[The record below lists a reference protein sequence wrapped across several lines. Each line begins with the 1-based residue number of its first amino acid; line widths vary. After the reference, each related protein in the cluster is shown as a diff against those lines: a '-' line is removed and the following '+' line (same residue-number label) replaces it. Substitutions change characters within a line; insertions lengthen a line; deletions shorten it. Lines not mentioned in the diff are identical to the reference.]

1 MADFINQNDIDSIL
15 RGTGGP
21 AAAVEVMEAL
31 PYNFLR
37 PHRISKD
44 RRSTLTNIYTRFAV
58 SMQALLS
65 SRLRLPTDVAVASVE
80 QATFGEFIMSLGNP
94 CAAFVFSVG
103 KGNEFQGVLDLSI
116 DLSYQLIDRMFGGP
130 GTREAGSGGRDL
142 SRPLTQLERLVLK
155 GVADRTLAF
164 LGEVWEEH
172 LPMQPT
178 QVGFES
184 MPEALQIANRE
195 DNVLVTNI
203 DVRAGDFSGLLTV
216 CLPLIALEAF
226 LQEKRAGGI
235 RTARINEVERQAM
248 RSSLEHSLRVASL
261 PVTARFPLFLLPA
274 RAVAALEVGQ
284 VIHTGYPLDVPLEV
298 HVNGRRRF
306 LGLPG
311 RVRRALGVRIT
322 TVFPPRQADP
332 AGRSAR
338 ARIV

>member
-1 MADFINQNDIDSIL
+1 MADFINQTDIDSIL
-15 RGTGGP
+15 RGAGGP
-21 AAAVEVMEAL
+21 AVAVEVVEAQ

-65 SRLRLPTDVAVASVE
+65 SRLRLPTDVVVASVE

-94 CAAFVFSVG
+94 CAAFVFSIG
-103 KGNEFQGVLDLSI
+103 NGNEFQGVLDLSI

-130 GTREAGSGGRDL
+130 GTREAGSGRDL

-164 LGEVWEEH
+164 LGEVWDEH

-184 MPEALQIANRE
+184 MPDALQIASRE

-226 LQEKRAGGI
+226 LQEKRAVGL
-235 RTARINEVERQAM
+235 RTARVHEAERQAS
-248 RSSLEHSLRVASL
+248 RVSVEHSLRVASL
-261 PVTARFPLFLLPA
+261 PVTARFPLFSLPA
-274 RAVAALEVGQ
+274 RDVAALQVGQ

-322 TVFPPRQADP
+322 TVFPPRQPDP
-332 AGRSAR
+332 ASRSAR

>member
-1 MADFINQNDIDSIL
+1 MADFINQTDIDSIL
-15 RGTGGP
+15 SGTGGP
-21 AAAVEVMEAL
+21 ATADEVIEAV

-44 RRSTLTNIYTRFAV
+44 RRSILTNIYTRFAV

-65 SRLRLPTDVAVASVE
+65 SRLRLPTDVTIGSVE

-94 CAAFVFSVG
+94 CAAFVFDLG
-103 KGNEFQGVLDLSI
+103 GGAEFQGVLDLSI

-130 GTREAGSGGRDL
+130 GGARDVN
-142 SRPLTQLERLVLK
+142 RPLTQLERLVLK

-164 LGEVWEEH
+164 LGEGWSEH
-172 LPMQPT
+172 LPMAPA

-184 MPEALQIANRE
+184 MPDALQVASRE
-195 DNVLVTNI
+195 DNVLVANI

-226 LQEKRAGGI
+226 LQEKRATG
-235 RTARINEVERQAM
+235 ARMAKITEADRQAN
-248 RSSLEHSLRVASL
+248 REQLERSLRVASL
-261 PVTARFPLFLLPA
+261 PVTARFPQFSMLA
-274 RAVAALEVGQ
+274 RDVGGLQVGQ
-284 VIHTGYPLDVPLEV
+284 VIHTGYSLDVPLEV

-311 RVRRALGVRIT
+311 RVRRAMGVRIT
-322 TVFPPRQADP
+322 TVMPARQP
-332 AGRSAR
+332 EPTGRTAR
-338 ARIV
+338 ARVV